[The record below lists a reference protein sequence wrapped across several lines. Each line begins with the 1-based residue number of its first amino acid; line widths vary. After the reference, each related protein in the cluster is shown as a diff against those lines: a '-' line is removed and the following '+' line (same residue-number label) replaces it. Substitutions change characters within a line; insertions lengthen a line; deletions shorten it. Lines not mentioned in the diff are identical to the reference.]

1 MLAMGTAT
9 LKSSRFNGAGPW
21 WATAAGVAAVAA
33 FPILAIFWFAF
44 FPAENIWPHLIAT
57 SLPTYV
63 FNTLGLMF
71 GVGLL
76 VFGIGVSTAYVV
88 TNYRF
93 PLQKYFEWLLLL
105 PLAVPAYVIAYL
117 YTDILEFSGP
127 IQSALR
133 SLFGWELARD
143 YWFPNIRSLG
153 GAVTMMGLVLYP
165 YVYLLARTSFLEQ
178 SPYLLD
184 VSRLM
189 GHSQWKTFFS
199 VSLPIARPGIAI
211 GVALALMETLN
222 DFGTVDFFAVPTL
235 TAGLFDVW
243 LNMNNLG
250 GAAQLAVIMLT
261 FVLLLLGLEY
271 MGRKRTG
278 FQQHSGRFSR
288 RERIELNG
296 PARWVAFSVC
306 FIPVLAGFLVPVV
319 LLSKYAIT
327 YFSQSWTIEFR
338 QYAFNSLYVSSIAA
352 VCCAILALIVSYAK
366 RMKHSTWIH
375 HVGRMAS
382 MGYAVPGAV
391 LAVGVVVPL
400 ATFDNL
406 VDALMLNHFGIS
418 TGLLLSGTTFALV
431 LTYVIRFLAIS
442 IGSVDSS
449 FSKVSPSIDMA
460 ARTLGHS
467 PCKVLGSY
475 HLPLVR
481 GGLYTAML
489 IVFVD
494 CMKEL
499 PATLLLRPFNFET
512 LATHVYLF
520 ASDELIEQSALGALL
535 IVLVGLVPVVV
546 LSKTISYSQQVSHH
560 RPAE

>member
-1 MLAMGTAT
+1 MEVTT

-21 WATAAGVAAVAA
+21 WATTFGVAAIAV

-57 SLPTYV
+57 SLPAYLS
-63 FNTLGLMF
+63 NTLGLMA
-71 GVGLL
+71 GVGVL

-88 TNYRF
+88 TNYHF
-93 PLQKYFEWLLLL
+93 PLRKYFEWLLLL

-127 IQSALR
+127 VQSALR
-133 SLFGWELARD
+133 ELFGWELARD

-165 YVYLLARTSFLEQ
+165 YVYLLARASFLEQ

-189 GHSQWKTFFS
+189 GHSRWKTFFF

-211 GVALALMETLN
+211 GIALALMETLN
-222 DFGTVDFFAVPTL
+222 DFGTVDFFAVHTL

-278 FQQHSGRFSR
+278 FYQHNGRFSR
-288 RERIELNG
+288 RERTELKG
-296 PARWVAFSVC
+296 TGRWAAFFIC
-306 FIPVLAGFLVPVV
+306 FLPVLAGFLVPVV
-319 LLSKYAIT
+319 LLSKYAIS
-327 YFSQSWTIEFR
+327 YFDQSWTAQFR
-338 QYAFNSLYVSSIAA
+338 QYAFNSLYVSSVAA
-352 VCCAILALIVSYAK
+352 AGCALLALVISYAK
-366 RMKHSTWIH
+366 RVKNSLWIH
-375 HVGRMAS
+375 HAGRLAS

-391 LAVGVVVPL
+391 LAVGVAVPL
-400 ATFDNL
+400 AVFDNL
-406 VDALMLNHFGIS
+406 VDALVLNHFGIS
-418 TGLLLSGTTFALV
+418 TGLILSGTTFALV
-431 LTYVIRFLAIS
+431 LTYIIRFLAVS
-442 IGSVDSS
+442 IGSVDAS
-449 FSKVSPSIDMA
+449 FSKVSASIDMA

-467 PCKVLGSY
+467 PSKVLASY
-475 HLPLVR
+475 HLPLVKS
-481 GGLYTAML
+481 GLYTALL

-546 LSKTISYSQQVSHH
+546 LSQTIAHSQSVPP
-560 RPAE
+560 RAD